1 MDVDVLL
8 KLPKELVD
16 RSKEVGVLTGE
27 RMATVIEEEIE
38 REFHRRR
45 FKETVKQLRD
55 LQPPMTQEEID
66 EELEAYRAE
75 QRTHR
80 N

>member
-8 KLPKELVD
+8 KLPEELVE
-16 RSKEVGVLTGE
+16 RAKEAGVLTDE
-27 RMATVIEEEIE
+27 RIAAMIEAEIK
-38 REFHRRR
+38 REFHLRR
-45 FKETVKQLRD
+45 FKETVEQLRD

-66 EELEAYRAE
+66 EELEAYRTE

-80 N
+80 D